1 MKMDCNITDNF
12 FRELDRMCESC
23 ARCDQCELKELKGK
37 YQTLECST
45 LAVEHWEEVINVV
58 QKWSDEHQP
67 ETRLEHFKKM
77 FPKAEMS
84 SSERPKACVKHLNE
98 EFECKISKISCTF
111 CWGEPYNGE
120 F

>member
-77 FPKAEMS
+77 FPKAPILGG
-84 SSERPKACVKHLNE
+84 RPKLCVGSLTGKFSCKGSCL
-98 EFECKISKISCTF
+98 ECWNK
-111 CWGEPYNGE
+111 PYTGGE